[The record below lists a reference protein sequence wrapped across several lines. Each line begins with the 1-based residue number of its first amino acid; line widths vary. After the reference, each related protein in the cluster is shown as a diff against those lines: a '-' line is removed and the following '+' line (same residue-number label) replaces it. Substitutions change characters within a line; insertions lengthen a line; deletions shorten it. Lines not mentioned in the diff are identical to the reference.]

1 MALKKKDLQSA
12 IDTGLERLFS
22 TADAQEVPQ
31 EQDRREAAEARRT
44 QGRKGYKLQRLNISL
59 TPSQYD
65 YVRTMAAISGKS
77 QTCFIGELID
87 RAAEE
92 NRTTYNRAKELLG
105 SVK

>member
-12 IDTGLERLFS
+12 IDTGLDRLFS
-22 TADAQEVPQ
+22 AADAQEAPQ
-31 EQDRREAAEARRT
+31 AEEQRDAQEARRT

-77 QTCFIGELID
+77 QTVFIGELID
-87 RAAEE
+87 RAADE
-92 NRTTYNRAKELLG
+92 NRETDNRAKELLG
-105 SVK
+105 NVK